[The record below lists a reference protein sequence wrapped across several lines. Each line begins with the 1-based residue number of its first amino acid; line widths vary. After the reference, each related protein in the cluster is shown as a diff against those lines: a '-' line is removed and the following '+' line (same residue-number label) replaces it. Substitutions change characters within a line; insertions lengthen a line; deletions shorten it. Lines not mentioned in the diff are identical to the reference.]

1 MSGGFQQAQVSDPT
15 TQVTLNTT
23 GLETRQLLYRNIGYV
38 LAKISVETP
47 GLYTPPGDQRQV
59 R

>member
-1 MSGGFQQAQVSDPT
+1 MSQGFQITQVSNPT
-15 TQVTLNTT
+15 TQVNVKHT